1 MAGTKPF
8 GPRSLLC
15 DIVYIY
21 CPGPATVPDTAE
33 KELFP
38 LPDGPAEDG
47 FPEFAL
53 VGVVDVL
60 PG

>member
-1 MAGTKPF
+1 MFTV
-8 GPRSLLC
+8 RYC
-15 DIVYIY
+15 YIY